1 MKVSHRSAVGV
12 SSRILLLVMIPTVA
26 SFVANTFPFRYQQST
41 VLFGFKRATIVDK
54 YKKKSNKNNKSK
66 EASVKKLSASNDLL
80 TNHRHRLSMAGKI
93 GALRYADPTKIF
105 IGNLNNHTKP
115 ITKLILPLV
124 ATPWDI
130 AKIQI
135 VRDWK
140 TGDSKGYAF
149 VGFAEPIFATLCLQ
163 ELRGHEFLGRV
174 LSVKPAKS
182 KSESPLRQEQRQGQ
196 LHLKALRRAQN
207 PPPPPPAPK
216 HEDPA
221 FLAFLDPDLA
231 VGLEAVGTDDEDD
244 TDDDEYDGWEVPGS
258 APPKGFG

>member
-1 MKVSHRSAVGV
+1 MIPVV
-12 SSRILLLVMIPTVA
+12 SS
-26 SFVANTFPFRYQQST
+26 FVQYNSCPFKYQQST
-41 VLFGFKRATIVDK
+41 VLFGFKRATSADK
-54 YKKKSNKNNKSK
+54 YKKKSSSNNNSNTKKSK
-66 EASVKKLSASNDLL
+66 ERSAKKLSASNDLL
-80 TNHRHRLSMAGKI
+80 TNHQHRLSTAGKI
-93 GALRYADPTKIF
+93 GTLRYADPTKIF
-105 IGNLNNHTKP
+105 IGNLNT
-115 ITKLILPLV
+115 TTTEDQLRELILPLV

-149 VGFAEPIFATLCLQ
+149 VGFTEPIFATLCLQ
-163 ELRGHEFLGRV
+163 ELQGHEFLGRT

-182 KSESPLRQEQRQGQ
+182 KSESPLRQAQRQEQ
-196 LHLKALRRAQN
+196 QRLKALRRAQN
-207 PPPPPPAPK
+207 PPPPPPPPK
-216 HEDPA
+216 PEDPA

-244 TDDDEYDGWEVPGS
+244 TDDDDYDGWEVPGS